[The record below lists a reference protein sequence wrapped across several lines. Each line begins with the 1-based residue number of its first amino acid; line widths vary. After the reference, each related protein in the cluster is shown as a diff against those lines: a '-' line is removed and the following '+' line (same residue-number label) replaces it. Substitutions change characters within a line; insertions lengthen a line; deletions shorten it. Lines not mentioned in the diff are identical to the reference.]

1 MISRPNIPSPAR
13 FIGTACV
20 SVMLLGAVLLTAKI
34 AVTKLP
40 LEGIFNRRSYVADR
54 LTVFVVFS
62 LIVVLGY
69 MLYRL
74 WPVARTLGKLRQGIA
89 VDDLD
94 RKKAAFN
101 AIVLPVGLS
110 LGSIMVV
117 IGVSLVLWLS
127 GLLQVRWPINIP
139 ARQLLTLQA
148 LILLF
153 GGFSYLIL
161 RRLLRPVLTVLSV
174 SVVPL
179 RQRFGLRVRM
189 VIWGLL
195 VAIVV
200 ITPLLV
206 VDAVMMGELIVQA
219 DQKVGLEQSGVSS
232 LGNVLPLLSGPKLLA
247 LLLALVFAGS
257 TGWMLGQELRTPA
270 VTVRRMLDRMR
281 TKEVSATIE
290 RLPVHSTT
298 EVGMIAVAFNRL
310 ADRVEGEYQKLAEYA
325 QKVKQTES
333 VRSGF
338 LANVSHEL
346 RTPLN
351 SIIGF
356 SDLLIR
362 GYEGEL
368 NQSQKRDVQVIGGE
382 GERLLRLIND
392 ILLMASFEAG
402 KSFLMPEKLKM
413 SELLVKIVDSLQPDV
428 AGAFEGPEDDDLV
441 HCILNVDGS
450 KFVRAVVAMVEY
462 VYEKKSDEK
471 VVLRMQLLADNTL
484 RVGVVRKDF
493 DWPDNN
499 LKEKLFEGFR
509 YSDNESG
516 VDSRTS
522 LGLPLARKIANLHGG
537 DVTFVREEG
546 AAGLEMAFKST
557 IEQIG

>member
-1 MISRPNIPSPAR
+1 VISRPNISTAVR
-13 FIGTACV
+13 IIGTACA
-20 SVMLLGAVLLTAKI
+20 SIMLLGAVLLLAKI
-34 AVTKLP
+34 AVTKLL
-40 LEGIFNRRSYVADR
+40 LEDIFDQHSHVADR
-54 LTVFVVFS
+54 LTVFVVFTP
-62 LIVVLGY
+62 IVILVY

-74 WPVARTLGKLRQGIA
+74 WPVGRALGKLRQGIG
-89 VDDLD
+89 VDELD
-94 RKKAAFN
+94 RKKAALN

-110 LGSIMVV
+110 LGSVMVAV
-117 IGVSLVLWLS
+117 GVSLVLWIS
-127 GLLQVRWPINIP
+127 GLLQVHWPINIP
-139 ARQLLTLQA
+139 FRQLLTLQA

-153 GGFSYLIL
+153 GGVSYLIL
-161 RRLLRPVLTVLSV
+161 RRLLRPVLTVLNV
-174 SVVPL
+174 SVVPV
-179 RQRFGLRVRM
+179 RQRFGLRTRM
-189 VIWGLL
+189 VLWAL
-195 VAIVV
+195 VVAVVV
-200 ITPLLV
+200 ITPLVV
-206 VDAVMMGELIVQA
+206 VDAVMFGKLMAQA
-219 DQKVGLEQSGVSS
+219 DLMPGQVQNSS
-232 LGNVLPLLSGPKLLA
+232 LGNILPLLSGHKLWA
-247 LLLALVFAGS
+247 LILALVFAGS

-281 TKEVSATIE
+281 TKKVSTTIE

-310 ADRVEGEYQKLAEYA
+310 ADRVESEHQKLAEYA

-368 NQSQKRDVQVIGGE
+368 SQDQKQDVKVISGE

-392 ILLMASFEAG
+392 ILMMASFEAG
-402 KSFLMPEKLKM
+402 KGYFMPEKLQM
-413 SELLVKIVDSLQPDV
+413 SELLSKIVDSMLPDV
-428 AGAFEGPEDDDLV
+428 AGAFEGPVDDDLV
-441 HCILNVDGS
+441 NCILTVDVN

-471 VVLRMQLLADNTL
+471 VVLRMQLVGDNTL

-493 DWPDNN
+493 EWPANN

-509 YSDNESG
+509 YSDNKSG

-557 IEQIG
+557 PERIG